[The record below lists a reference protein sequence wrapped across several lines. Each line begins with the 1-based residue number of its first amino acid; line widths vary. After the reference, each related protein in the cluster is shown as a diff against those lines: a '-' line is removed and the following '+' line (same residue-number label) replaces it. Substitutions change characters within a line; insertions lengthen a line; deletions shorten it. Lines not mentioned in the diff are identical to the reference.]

1 MMYGPLADVKKK
13 KIVLESL
20 FDIPNF
26 HLIYIKVVYKERY
39 RYEISIFLHLSSQ
52 LYFAT
57 LWYTNDFPLIKQ
69 ILSAP
74 G

>member
-39 RYEISIFLHLSSQ
+39 RYEISIFCIFRHNS
-52 LYFAT
+52 
-57 LWYTNDFPLIKQ
+57 
-69 ILSAP
+69 ILLP
-74 G
+74 FDILMIFL